1 MKATSKLLIVI
12 LLLVFIPIP
21 KQSIATETTMKF
33 SNILISTDESNYL
46 HQVEPTMALSGDGEI
61 FIAFKNAYTF
71 DGGGE
76 KVSFVMSPDNG
87 ESFSNPVEMSN
98 FDPSHPSIQSDA
110 WMQYFNGTLYFL
122 YLESDFNTFSQMTM
136 AQSDNYGS
144 SFTTVSSTSALN
156 FADKE
161 MFAID
166 SDGSIYEVY
175 DDVGSNVVLRLSRS
189 TDGGKTFYDNVS
201 VTEGDIVGPYIVPD
215 LHNDN
220 LYLAYTVLGNT
231 PEQSDVFFTRSEDN
245 GETWSKPIDINSAS
259 NGSWF
264 TSGISGRPSVVTL
277 ASMEQDPESGRIWL
291 AWEDTSA
298 NTTYGNYDFNV
309 WLTYSDDNGS
319 TWADRIMVNQYT
331 NDKQWMP
338 DIELDSM
345 GNVHI
350 AFYDESA
357 VDSYDVKYKVYMI
370 DSQEFT
376 KEITVTNTST
386 SSVFTRP
393 GDYLTLRLDKN
404 DVPYI
409 VWSDGRD
416 GEMDVYFGK
425 LSESVTSP
433 STSSTVMSST
443 TTSDISTNSSSSTE
457 VASSPTSSPLP
468 YPLASFLL
476 LPLFYRKMDRKS

>member
-1 MKATSKLLIVI
+1 
-12 LLLVFIPIP
+12 
-21 KQSIATETTMKF
+21 
-33 SNILISTDESNYL
+33 
-46 HQVEPTMALSGDGEI
+46 VEPTMALSGDGEI

-76 KVSFVMSPDNG
+76 RVSFVMSPDNG
-87 ESFSNPVEMSN
+87 ESFSNPVEMPY

-110 WMQYFNGTLYFL
+110 WMQYFNGSLYFL
-122 YLESDFNTFSQMTM
+122 YLESDFDTFSQMTM
-136 AQSDNYGS
+136 TQSDNYGS
-144 SFTTVSSTSALN
+144 SFTKVSSTSALY

-175 DDVGSNVVLRLSRS
+175 DDVGSNTTILRLSRS
-189 TDGGKTFYDNVS
+189 TDGGKTFHDDVNI
-201 VTEGDIVGPYIVPD
+201 TEGNGVGPYLVPD

-220 LYLAYTVLGNT
+220 LYVAYTAYGNT
-231 PEQSDVFFTRSEDN
+231 PEESDVFFTRSGDN
-245 GETWSKPIDINSAS
+245 GDTWSKPIDINSAS

-264 TSGISGRPSVVTL
+264 TSGISGRPAIVTL
-277 ASMEQDPESGRIWL
+277 ASMEQDPESGRIWI

-376 KEITVTNTST
+376 KEITVTSAST

-404 DVPYI
+404 DIPYI

-416 GEMDVYFGK
+416 GQMDVYFGK
-425 LSESVTSP
+425 LTDSVS
-433 STSSTVMSST
+433 SSSISSTVVSST
-443 TTSDISTNSSSSTE
+443 TTSNVSTNSSSDTPS
-457 VASSPTSSPLP
+457 SSPTISSPLP
-468 YPLASFLL
+468 YPIASFLL
-476 LPLFYRKMDRKS
+476 LPLFYRKKYRKV